1 MTHSRPTPKENQSK
15 GPAPNQIQL
24 KTNINITLIAVL
36 QAHGLITYERTNYNV
51 QQKPAVSNSG
61 KAALKHINLYGSVD
75 GVTVLKSYSSNEP
88 NPSCTP
94 FTAIPAKPNELKRN
108 PQQTQITTSQ
118 QKQEINQKKEKEV
131 RTKIHKTTQKT
142 LIKKTSTYNIK
153 ETHKTPQ
160 IRSRQEITQMK

>member
-1 MTHSRPTPKENQSK
+1 MFPITQEVHKRKHNNSTILYKKYKNKQLYMTHSRPTPKENQSK

-75 GVTVLKSYSSNEP
+75 GVTVLESYSSNEP

-94 FTAIPAKPNELKRN
+94 FTAIPAKPNELIRN

-118 QKQEINQKKEKEV
+118 QKQEINQKKRE
-131 RTKIHKTTQKT
+131 
-142 LIKKTSTYNIK
+142 
-153 ETHKTPQ
+153 
-160 IRSRQEITQMK
+160 RSKDKNP

>member
-1 MTHSRPTPKENQSK
+1 M
-15 GPAPNQIQL
+15 
-24 KTNINITLIAVL
+24 
-36 QAHGLITYERTNYNV
+36 ITYERTNYYV
-51 QQKPAVSNSG
+51 QQKPVVSNSD
-61 KAALKHINLYGSVD
+61 KAALTHINLYGSVD
-75 GVTVLKSYSSNEP
+75 GVTVLESYSSNEP

-94 FTAIPAKPNELKRN
+94 FTAIPAKPNGLKRN